1 MPKTYTSTLH
11 KRNHPFT
18 RILEG
23 TKIRRNKSL
32 GMASTNTTFA
42 FLCLLLMSEVGM
54 LMVEAEREDCQTKCA
69 FRCSKSWKPKMC
81 LKTCNTCC
89 QRCNDGCVPPGPTAN
104 RDVCP
109 CYAQMKTHGNRYKCP

>member
-1 MPKTYTSTLH
+1 
-11 KRNHPFT
+11 
-18 RILEG
+18 
-23 TKIRRNKSL
+23 
-32 GMASTNTTFA
+32 MASTKATLVFA
-42 FLCLLLMSEVGM
+42 VLCLLLISEMGM
-54 LMVEAEREDCQTKCA
+54 LMVEAERADCQQKCA
-69 FRCSKSWKPKMC
+69 SRCSKSWKQKMC

>member
-1 MPKTYTSTLH
+1 
-11 KRNHPFT
+11 
-18 RILEG
+18 
-23 TKIRRNKSL
+23 
-32 GMASTNTTFA
+32 MASSKTVLVVA
-42 FLCLLLMSEVGM
+42 VLCLLLISEVRI
-54 LMVEAEREDCQTKCA
+54 MVAAERQDCQTKCA

-81 LKTCNTCC
+81 HKTCNTCC

>member
-1 MPKTYTSTLH
+1 MFCFLSFPNYNFLFLFD
-11 KRNHPFT
+11 NFQ
-18 RILEG
+18 
-23 TKIRRNKSL
+23 L
-32 GMASTNTTFA
+32 GV
-42 FLCLLLMSEVGM
+42 LV
-54 LMVEAEREDCQTKCA
+54 VEAEGQDCESKCA

-81 LKTCNTCC
+81 HKTCNSCC